1 MLNWK
6 FYLFVFIILIFLS
19 SVWGND
25 DFRRVEIKNFNRK
38 ELLSLGMALRQRFY
52 PHLDKNEVKLYMMW
66 NGAFDDQYMLYQSWR
81 MNQSNMSDLSKIKYI
96 ALSISNNFDIDTIE
110 NDVLREQAEWAT
122 RNYHK
127 IVCDMTLSTEWD
139 LRL

>member
-6 FYLFVFIILIFLS
+6 VYVFIFIILIFLS

-25 DFRRVEIKNFNRK
+25 DFRRVEIRHFNKK
-38 ELLSLGMALRQRFY
+38 EVLSLGMALRQRFY
-52 PHLDKNEVKLYMMW
+52 PHLDKNEVKLYLLW
-66 NGAFDDQYMLYQSWR
+66 NANFDDQAMMYQRWR
-81 MNQSNMSDLSKIKYI
+81 VNESNMSDLSKIKYI

-139 LRL
+139 LKL